1 MHGVQDAGARK
12 FVIVAAAS
20 RVFRVGRLVVFT
32 TGTVTGVVVLD
43 LNCCLFAGAIGLKII
58 FGGGVDAVAGVAFE
72 ASSFTL
78 IDEACGGLV
87 AAAGAGA
94 GAGAGAI
101 FTSCIPA
108 GGCGRIF
115 FRREEDFFN
124 KEGKFCTFRVLIF
137 LLFAVAH

>member
-12 FVIVAAAS
+12 FVIVAAS

-43 LNCCLFAGAIGLKII
+43 LDCCLFAGAIGLKII
-58 FGGGVDAVAGVAFE
+58 FGGGVDAVAS

-78 IDEACGGLV
+78 IDEDCGGLV

-124 KEGKFCTFRVLIF
+124 KEGKFCTFKVLIF